1 MRTNSEAVGQNRA
14 AALVCQEDC
23 GTPDGQPRE
32 VSLVPT
38 REGPQTKGLH
48 QGLILLQFVG
58 PQVHLQNQ
66 NDRISMSSQVIG
78 QTSTV
83 RAL

>member
-1 MRTNSEAVGQNRA
+1 MRTDSEAVGQNRA

-48 QGLILLQFVG
+48 QGLILLQSVG

-66 NDRISMSSQVIG
+66 YDSISRSSQIVG
-78 QTSTV
+78 QTSIL